1 MEQYIGF
8 KLGSME
14 YTIPILKVREILNA
28 PVITRMPQAPAYIEG
43 VTNLRGS
50 IIVIVNLK
58 SLLNMHGSNGSNG
71 GASGGKIIVIS
82 SGKITF
88 GVLVDGITGV
98 VEIDGGAVEHPE
110 RFFSEKMEQIKG
122 VAKIKDKLLV
132 LLDPKKLIPFE
143 DVALFEDEALEVKQ
157 IGNDGS
163 VEVTRSV
170 QTMAGEMKLKEVHDA
185 KEFFGKKLSGDL
197 DGIMTEVME
206 FLDSLDARDY
216 EKAEAVIQRIIKKGR
231 GELYNEVGKV
241 TRKLHDSLKNFNDAI
256 DPKLKD
262 MATTE
267 MPHAVDRLKY
277 VIDKTEEAANKTM
290 AFVEKYILSI
300 DELSSHIR
308 QIKEPEETVAYLKSF
323 KNRLEDDLTEV
334 LTTQSFQ
341 DLTGQ
346 ALKKVIGLV
355 GEVEKELMGLIA
367 NFGVKIEQSPSIAQA
382 PEKVSQAGVDQMLSG
397 LGF

>member
-8 KLGSME
+8 KLGAME

-50 IIVIVNLK
+50 IIVIVNLR
-58 SLLNMHGSNGSNG
+58 SLLNMNGSNG
-71 GASGGKIIVIS
+71 GSSGAKIIVIS

-98 VEIDGGAVEHPE
+98 VEIDGGTVEHPE

-143 DVALFEDEALEVKQ
+143 DMALFEDEALEVKQ
-157 IGNDGS
+157 VGSDGS

-170 QTMAGEMKLKEVHDA
+170 QTMAGEVKVKEVHDA

-197 DGIMTEVME
+197 DGIMAEIME
-206 FLDSLDARDY
+206 FLDSIDSRDY
-216 EKAEAVIQRIIKKGR
+216 EKAEAVIGRIVKKGR

-241 TRKLHDSLKNFNDAI
+241 TRKLHDSIRNFNEAI
-256 DPKLKD
+256 DPKLRD

-267 MPHAVDRLKY
+267 MPHAVDRLQY

-290 AFVEKYILSI
+290 AFVEKYILGI

-308 QIKEPEETVAYLKSF
+308 QIKEPEETVAYLKNF

-346 ALKKVIGLV
+346 ALKNVIGLV
-355 GEVEKELMGLIA
+355 GEVENELMVLIA
-367 NFGVKIEQSPSIAQA
+367 NFGVKIEQHPSIAQA
-382 PEKVSQAGVDQMLSG
+382 AEKVSQEGVDQMLSE

>member
-8 KLGSME
+8 KLGAME
-14 YTIPILKVREILNA
+14 YTIPILKVREIINA
-28 PVITRMPQAPAYIEG
+28 PIITRMPQAPSYIEG

-50 IIVIVNLK
+50 IIVVVNLK
-58 SLLNMHGSNGSNG
+58 CLLNMNGANG

-143 DVALFEDEALEVKQ
+143 DMALFEEDTLEVRQ
-157 IGNDGS
+157 VGSDGT

-170 QTMAGEMKLKEVHDA
+170 QTMAGEIQIKETREA
-185 KEFFGKKLSGDL
+185 REFFGKKLGDGGGL
-197 DGIMTEVME
+197 NCIVTEVIE
-206 FLDSLDARDY
+206 FLDAIDSRDY
-216 EKAEAVIQRIIKKGR
+216 EKADATIQKIMKKGQ
-231 GELYNEVGKV
+231 GELYKEVGKV
-241 TRKLHDSLKNFNDAI
+241 TRKLHNSVKGFKDAI

-262 MATTE
+262 LATTD
-267 MPHAVDRLKY
+267 MPNAVDRLQY
-277 VIDKTEEAANKTM
+277 VIKKTEDAANKTM
-290 AFVEKYILSI
+290 AFVEKYILGM
-300 DELSSHIR
+300 DELASRIR
-308 QIKEPEETVAYLKSF
+308 NIQGPEETVSYLKNF
-323 KNRLEDDLTEV
+323 KNQLEDDLTEV

-346 ALKKVIGLV
+346 ALEKVIGLV
-355 GEVEKELMGLIA
+355 GDLERELMGLIT
-367 NFGVKIEQSPSIAQA
+367 NFGVKIDQCPSLVPA
-382 PEKVSQAGVDQMLSG
+382 PEMVNQEGVDKMLTE

>member
-1 MEQYIGF
+1 MEQFIGF

-14 YTIPILKVREILNA
+14 YTIPILKVREIINA
-28 PVITRMPQAPAYIEG
+28 PVITRMPQAPHYIEG

-58 SLLNMHGSNGSNG
+58 SLLNMDGDSG
-71 GASGGKIIVIS
+71 GDGGKIIVIS

-98 VEIDGGAVEHPE
+98 IEIDGGTVEHPE

-143 DVALFEDEALEVKQ
+143 DMALFEDEVFEINQ
-157 IGNDGS
+157 STNGS
-163 VEVTRSV
+163 VEVTRNV
-170 QTMAGEMKLKEVHDA
+170 HTMGGDVKVKEVHEA
-185 KEFFGKKLSGDL
+185 KEFFGKKLSTDE
-197 DGIMTEVME
+197 DGLTPEIMQ
-206 FLDSLDARDY
+206 FLDAIGSGDY
-216 EKAEAVIQRIIKKGR
+216 EGAETIIHSIKQKGQSN
-231 GELYNEVGKV
+231 LYQEVGKV
-241 TRKLHDSLKNFNDAI
+241 TRRIHDSIKSFKEAI
-256 DPKLKD
+256 DPKLKG
-262 MATTE
+262 MATTD
-267 MPHAVDRLKY
+267 MPQAVDRLQY

-290 AFVEKYILSI
+290 AFVEKYILTM
-300 DELSSHIR
+300 DELSAHIR
-308 QIKEPEETVAYLKSF
+308 EIKEPEETVSYLKNF
-323 KNRLEDDLTEV
+323 RNRLEDDLTEV

-346 ALKKVIGLV
+346 ALKKVISLV
-355 GEVEKELMGLIA
+355 GDVETELMALITS
-367 NFGVKIEQSPSIAQA
+367 FGVKIEQSSCLLPAAETVNQEA
-382 PEKVSQAGVDQMLSG
+382 VDDMLTE